1 MYNIGIKDVYTDS
14 ESESSNDIDTG
25 TNVYIYIYIYI
36 YIYTPYSEVWRIWR
50 ICQTKT
56 IQISTYVHLII
67 YWLIH

>member
-25 TNVYIYIYIYI
+25 TNVYIYIYIY
-36 YIYTPYSEVWRIWR
+36 TPYSEVWR